1 MAIRVERNEQGN
13 CVNFHGSSNPTYWN
27 ACLTAYVDD
36 DVTDSINIVN
46 DIITAQTGVTE
57 YEYFRIPFTEFTRAD
72 NSNFT
77 TAQEAADY
85 ISAAARVIGVSAESN
100 GNDLNGVTVCFK
112 LDDTSTSII
121 LDNGYSFGVNTIKA
135 VAEGGVISIK
145 SISGDRTLF
154 SNLDA
159 SNVCVNELAVSGG
172 LNDVVNTLNELFT
185 VGAFESVVI
194 SDP

>member
-27 ACLTAYVDD
+27 ACLTASVDETL
-36 DVTDSINIVN
+36 TDTINIVN

-57 YEYFRIPFTEFTRAD
+57 YEYFQIPFTEFTRAD

-77 TAQEAADY
+77 SAQEAADY
-85 ISAAARVIGVSAESN
+85 ITAACRVVGISEEST
-100 GNDLNGVTVCFK
+100 GNDLTDVTVCFK

-135 VAEGGVISIK
+135 VAESGVISIK
-145 SISGDRTLF
+145 SITGNRLSL
-154 SNLDA
+154 
-159 SNVCVNELAVSGG
+159 
-172 LNDVVNTLNELFT
+172 
-185 VGAFESVVI
+185 I
-194 SDP
+194 HI